1 MTDSKAIGELV
12 EDVVVDAVDGID
24 PVDEADDYW
33 HDAVSTGPIGA
44 RADLATAGLDL
55 DDVDDGTPIEI
66 KGARYRISEGTG
78 EAIGRF
84 YIRQKQHGKLLDAG
98 GVYLLAVY
106 RPTQGVEGDFDL
118 ELAGLVV
125 ASANVVETTR
135 NSWYELDRRETYTQ
149 VRWAD
154 FPFNGELASETK
166 VSG

>member
-12 EDVVVDAVDGID
+12 EDVVVDSVDGIE
-24 PVDEADDYW
+24 PVDEDDDYW

-44 RADLATAGLDL
+44 GADLATAGLDL

-66 KGARYRISEGTG
+66 KGAQYRISEGTG
-78 EAIGRF
+78 QTVGRF
-84 YIRQKQHGKLLDAG
+84 YIRQKQHGKLLDDDGA
-98 GVYLLAVY
+98 YLLAVY
-106 RPTQGVEGDFDL
+106 RPTQDVDGGFDL

-125 ASANVVETTR
+125 ASATLVEATR

-149 VRWAD
+149 VRWSD